1 MVAYESECTFFSVWA
16 QISLGD
22 VVIDVNYGQGKRNP
36 GFVRFNQNASVRVR
50 ENGKFSSRF
59 CLKKR

>member
-22 VVIDVNYGQGKRNP
+22 VVINVNYGQGKRNP
-36 GFVRFNQNASVRVR
+36 GRVR
-50 ENGKFSSRF
+50 
-59 CLKKR
+59 LKRSNYHDSTTGLEFTAWI

>member
-22 VVIDVNYGQGKRNP
+22 VVINVNYGQGKRNP
-36 GFVRFNQNASVRVR
+36 GRVRLNQNASVRVR
-50 ENGKFSSRF
+50 ENGK
-59 CLKKR
+59 